1 MTTQPAIRN
10 STARRMAKTIHNGFR
25 SYFSDFLNITLGA
38 KARFEKSDWLGAQAA
53 HEERIDLYKDKV
65 RQTAELLRTVT
76 TKDTTNLD
84 LWRQAKSAYT
94 QLLFGSSN
102 FEIAETF
109 FNSVFGRINDHDKID
124 DDLIYVLSSQFKRA
138 PETEYSIYISYDDGQ
153 SIEQVFSQIL
163 VDAEFSVPW
172 ENSARDVAHLV
183 RAFDEEVAPQLRSR
197 PEELKFDLLE
207 SVFYRGKA
215 AYLIGRIVDGEHYI
229 PLVLPVLNNEHGGL
243 FVDTAIFN
251 REEMSVVFSFTRAHF
266 MVDAPLPYQYLH
278 FLKQLLPHKGDN
290 EIYTALGFAKH
301 AKTEFYRELVRHLRH
316 SDDLFVVAPGIK
328 GMVMSVFTL
337 PSYDIVFKVIKDRFD
352 PPKEVTRETVRE
364 KYRMVSRHDR
374 VGRMAD
380 TQEFHNF
387 VFPLHRFSP
396 ELLNELKQVA
406 PSLLRFQGN
415 RLIIRHL
422 YTERR
427 MTPLNLYLKHADEAQ
442 THNVME
448 EYGNAIKQL
457 AAANIFPGDMLL
469 KNFGVTRHQRVV
481 FYDYDE
487 ICPLTECN
495 FRPTPKPQ
503 TEEQE
508 LAAHPWYTVG
518 PQDIFPEEFRL
529 FFSGN
534 QLAKK
539 AFEELHGDLY
549 DYRFWRGLQEQIRA
563 GFIVDVFPYRRKRRF
578 SREPIDAD
586 TIAAPAATA

>member
-1 MTTQPAIRN
+1 MITQPAIRN

-38 KARFEKSDWLGAQAA
+38 KARFEKADWLGAQDAQN
-53 HEERIDLYKDKV
+53 ERIELYKSKV
-65 RQTAELLRTVT
+65 KQVSELLRTVT
-76 TKDTTNLD
+76 NKDTTNLD
-84 LWRQAKSAYT
+84 LWRQAKNAYT

-124 DDLIYVLSSQFKRA
+124 DDLIYVLSSQFKQPPA
-138 PETEYSIYISYDDGQ
+138 TGYSIFIRYDGNRG
-153 SIEQVFSQIL
+153 IEQVFSQIL
-163 VDAEFSVPW
+163 VEAEFSVPW
-172 ENSARDVAHLV
+172 EDSARDVVNILQ
-183 RAFDEEVAPQLRSR
+183 AFAEQVIPQLRG
-197 PEELKFDLLE
+197 PLDEIKFDMLE

-229 PLVLPVLNNEHGGL
+229 PLVLPVLNNERGEL

-266 MVDAPLPYQYLH
+266 MVDAPLPHQYLH
-278 FLKQLLPHKGDN
+278 FLKQLLPHKGDH
-290 EIYTALGFAKH
+290 EIYTALGFAQH
-301 AKTEFYRELVRHLRH
+301 AKTEFYRELVHHLRH
-316 SDDLFVVAPGIK
+316 SDDLFVIAPGIK

-337 PSYDIVFKVIKDRFD
+337 PSYDIVFKVIKDKFD
-352 PPKEVTRETVRE
+352 PPKEVTREIVRE

-387 VFPLHRFSP
+387 VFPLNRFSP
-396 ELLNELKQVA
+396 ELLVELKQVA
-406 PSLLRFQGN
+406 PSLLVFQGN

-427 MTPLNLYLKHADEAQ
+427 MAPLNLYLKDADEAQ
-442 THNVME
+442 TRNVME

-503 TEEQE
+503 TEQQE
-508 LAAHPWYTVG
+508 MAARPWYTVG

-534 QLAKK
+534 QLARK

-549 DYRFWRGLQEQIRA
+549 DHRFWQSLQEQIRA
-563 GFIVDVFPYRRKRRF
+563 GLIVDVFPYRRKRRF
-578 SREPIDAD
+578 SREPVTSGGEPAD
-586 TIAAPAATA
+586 INA